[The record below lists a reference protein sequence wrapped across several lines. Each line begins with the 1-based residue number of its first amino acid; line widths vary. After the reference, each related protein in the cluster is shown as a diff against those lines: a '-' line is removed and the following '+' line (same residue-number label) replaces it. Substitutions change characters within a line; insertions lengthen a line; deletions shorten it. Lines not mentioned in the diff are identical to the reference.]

1 MLTFRSSTPESCG
14 IVEIDTDGVVIG
26 YIEKP
31 QRPATNLANG
41 AVYVVSNELVESLS
55 GEGDFSTEVLPRQIG
70 RVYTH
75 ETCSVHVDV
84 GTPRG
89 YSDANRSARHHKE
102 RFI

>member
-1 MLTFRSSTPESCG
+1 MLTFRSPTPGSCG
-14 IVEIDTDGVVIG
+14 IVEIDADGVVIG
-26 YIEKP
+26 YVEKP

-55 GEGDFSTEVLPRQIG
+55 GESDFSTEVLPRQIG
-70 RVYTH
+70 RIFSH

-89 YSDANRSARHHKE
+89 YLDANRLARHHREMKP
-102 RFI
+102 